1 MQNHKKGNFGTRG
14 GIGLLVRVVAVA
26 TLSMGYEGRLR
37 GAKGRVVSPRV
48 HESLIRQAMGC
59 TFTNQ
64 SIKGYGGAVR
74 HRIRLS
80 MAAHP
85 DFGPIPLSPIGRFP
99 PSPRLKAR
107 KRQRTRAEFSRVRP
121 GSSAPFPSNSRR
133 PVRSLTSGKWSRAM
147 APSREALLLQMVE
160 EAEPC

>member
-59 TFTNQ
+59 TFIE
-64 SIKGYGGAVR
+64 SKHKGVWGSR
-74 HRIRLS
+74 
-80 MAAHP
+80 
-85 DFGPIPLSPIGRFP
+85 
-99 PSPRLKAR
+99 PSPNPPLHG
-107 KRQRTRAEFSRVRP
+107 RP
-121 GSSAPFPSNSRR
+121 S
-133 PVRSLTSGKWSRAM
+133 
-147 APSREALLLQMVE
+147 
-160 EAEPC
+160 